1 VTIISIKVLLADDT
15 QIMRQAIRRLLDAQ
29 PGIELVGEAADFAQT
44 IQMANDLKPQV
55 IVMDLHMPNDSNLT
69 PLEVQ
74 SRLHQSSRLLAISI
88 WNDEE
93 TKALAKRFGAAALLD
108 KTDLGK
114 KLVPAIRQL
123 VLPTG
128 GAGLP

>member
-74 SRLHQSSRLLAISI
+74 SRLHHSSRLLAISI

>member
-1 VTIISIKVLLADDT
+1 
-15 QIMRQAIRRLLDAQ
+15 MRQAIRRLLDAQ

-74 SRLHQSSRLLAISI
+74 SRLHHSSRLLAISI

>member
-1 VTIISIKVLLADDT
+1 MTIISIKVLLADDT

>member
-1 VTIISIKVLLADDT
+1 VTIIPIKVLLADDT
-15 QIMRQAIRRLLDAQ
+15 QIVRQAIRRLLDAQ
-29 PGIELVGEAADFAQT
+29 PEIELVGEAADFAQT

-55 IVMDLHMPNDSNLT
+55 IVMDLHMPNDTNLT
-69 PLEVQ
+69 PLDVQ

-93 TKALAKRFGAAALLD
+93 TRALAKRFGAAALLD

-114 KLVPAIRQL
+114 KLIPAIRQL
-123 VLPTG
+123 VLPSG
-128 GAGLP
+128 GADLP